1 MKSPL
6 DNWYGKNIKGFL
18 LLFFICVSCDFS
30 TPFLIEGGKEY
41 TVSTGCGRITIK
53 GSSFSTT
60 FIIGC
65 RFDGHFSVNPE
76 CLRIEPS
83 SSEVRISN
91 IRFLLNLQEIT
102 EKTIKTV
109 DGDVITVIFSLQS
122 NVPCQSP
129 IRILPSD
136 FILCENKPIIVDTL
150 KIQYLDKSD
159 KTK

>member
-1 MKSPL
+1 M
-6 DNWYGKNIKGFL
+6 
-18 LLFFICVSCDFS
+18 
-30 TPFLIEGGKEY
+30 
-41 TVSTGCGRITIK
+41 
-53 GSSFSTT
+53 
-60 FIIGC
+60 
-65 RFDGHFSVNPE
+65 FDGHFSVNPE
-76 CLRIEPS
+76 DLRIEPS
-83 SSEVRISN
+83 SCEGRISN

-122 NVPCQSP
+122 NVPCRSGP

-159 KTK
+159 